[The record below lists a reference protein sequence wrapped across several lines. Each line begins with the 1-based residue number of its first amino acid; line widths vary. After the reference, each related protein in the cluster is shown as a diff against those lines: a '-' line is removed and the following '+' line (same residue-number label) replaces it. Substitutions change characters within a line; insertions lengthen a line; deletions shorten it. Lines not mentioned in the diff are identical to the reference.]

1 MDTRMMMAAAGVLGL
16 GVGALAQDS
25 VSIDLAGVVIS
36 DGGSVARTSAPDTLA
51 PARRYRYEVSGM
63 VQGSGVVL
71 GTLFPTPTPLADA
84 LESLSPG
91 SSDFLMGEVENPDAT
106 HPFEVLGQTFEGEQS
121 LVGITVRFAATFD
134 AGIGADD
141 VAYFNIRDI
150 VLSPSFLVGSLR
162 FTEGSAVIERLED
175 VCRADLDGDGSLTLF
190 DFLAFQNAFDMG
202 DPIADFD
209 GDGDLTLFDFLAFQN
224 AFAAGCE

>member
-1 MDTRMMMAAAGVLGL
+1 MKARISVAAVLAAG
-16 GVGALAQDS
+16 GVAMAQDS

-36 DGGSVARTSAPDTLA
+36 DGGSVSRDSAPDTLS

-63 VQGSGVVL
+63 VQGTGIVL
-71 GTLFPTPTPLADA
+71 GSLFPSPTPLADA

-91 SSDFLMGEVENPDAT
+91 SSDFLTGEVENPDGT
-106 HPFEVLGQTFEGEQS
+106 HPFQVLGQTIEGEQV
-121 LVGITVRFAATFD
+121 LAGITVRFSATFD

-141 VAYFNIRDI
+141 VAFFNIDDI
-150 VLSPSFLVGSLR
+150 VLSPSFLVGTLR
-162 FTEGSAVIERLED
+162 FTEGTAVIDRLED

-202 DPIADFD
+202 DLVADFD
-209 GDGDLTLFDFLAFQN
+209 GDGALTLFDFLAFQN
-224 AFAAGCE
+224 EFAAGCE